1 MRCRRPRDVLIR
13 DQKNPRREILKN
25 TGERRNVHT
34 HTHTHTP
41 TRTCMYE
48 IYTQTRAYIRRN
60 NTDYTDTLSLPFSLV
75 DHARRKREGTSGVS
89 ETKDAYNRQWTTA
102 PRHFRVAG
110 RGYRSN
116 QSTS

>member
-1 MRCRRPRDVLIR
+1 MF
-13 DQKNPRREILKN
+13 
-25 TGERRNVHT
+25 THT
-34 HTHTHTP
+34 HTHTHAHVHTKFTLKQELTFVVTTP
-41 TRTCMYE
+41 A
-48 IYTQTRAYIRRN
+48 I
-60 NTDYTDTLSLPFSLV
+60 TDALSLPFSLV
-75 DHARRKREGTSGVS
+75 DHARGKREGTSGVS